1 MSTPTKDEKSEVE
14 RGARTKDGHL
24 ICPKCH
30 QPNLDIA
37 AWSPDEGEYA
47 YHNRCKPSKIRKHE
61 SEGQHNNH
69 TPTQEVIMNAVAKSE
84 KIVKAGTRK
93 AKSEPRKLKTSEKK
107 SADARRGAMVADK
120 PTHRGRPLKL
130 AAMAD
135 VEKKLAK
142 TEPGAIYTYSVKV
155 NGVEY
160 PIRQVGALL
169 TGFEPGTFG
178 TWDAYLWCKW
188 AGFTVKGEVTDA
200 VKGFLA
206 ANKR

>member
-1 MSTPTKDEKSEVE
+1 MNATSISPVCLHEGCGVGLMISDQS
-14 RGARTKDGHL
+14 
-24 ICPKCH
+24 PK
-30 QPNLDIA
+30 
-37 AWSPDEGEYA
+37 EYW
-47 YHNRCKPSKIRKHE
+47 YCFKHKLSGNKPSKAKKHE